1 MSETQH
7 DKNNISVTTI
17 ANFKEMVKA
26 HTGRLTAQDVAVVNA
41 EDATPQFA
49 TSAVSS
55 AEFANKIK
63 ELGFDLDPSQIAVVT
78 AENLDAPAV
87 TQGKKFKK

>member
-17 ANFKEMVKA
+17 EHFKEMVA
-26 HTGRLTAQDVAVVNA
+26 AQAGRLNAKDVAVVNA
-41 EDATPQFA
+41 EDATPQFTA
-49 TSAVSS
+49 SS
-55 AEFANKIK
+55 MSNTEFAKKIK

-78 AENLDAPAV
+78 AENLEAPAV